1 MQRAFVF
8 ALAIC
13 CASGFADAAEH
24 KTIRVA
30 EGVYAL
36 LPAAQVAGEDRIRR
50 ANAAFVIGPRGV
62 AVVDTGLSYSE
73 GTEIISAVRRVTR
86 RPIRLAILTHPD
98 QAVIFGAAAFQ
109 ERGIPVYMQ
118 RDAASLMA
126 GRCESCLR
134 NLRASLGERAMAATR
149 LIVPDRLI
157 DGDMAI
163 DAIGRRLR
171 VMAPAWSSAPG
182 AVAVLDER
190 TSTLIT
196 GSLVSIRAV
205 PDTRDANAK
214 GWRDAL
220 AALEATGCRHLV
232 PGDGPVGRC
241 SDIVP
246 FALYFTDLEDR
257 VGALL
262 REGMGLGELDERC
275 DLPKYSRWDRYDELH
290 RANAS
295 RVYLRLEKALFDM
308 P

>member
-1 MQRAFVF
+1 MQRASAF

-36 LPAAQVAGEDRIRR
+36 LPAAKAAGGDAIAR

-62 AVVDTGLSYSE
+62 AVVGTGLSYSE
-73 GTEIISAVRRVTR
+73 GKEIISTVERATR
-86 RPIRLAILTHPD
+86 RPIRLVILTHPD

-149 LIVPDRLI
+149 VIVPDRLI
-157 DGDMAI
+157 DGDTAI

-171 VMAPAWSSAPG
+171 VMSPAWSSAPG

-196 GSLVSIRAV
+196 GSMVSIRAV

-220 AALEATGCRHLV
+220 AVLEATGCRHLV
-232 PGDGPVGRC
+232 PGYGPVGRC
-241 SDIVP
+241 SDVAA
-246 FALYFTDLEDR
+246 FALYFIDLEDR
-257 VGALL
+257 VGTLL
-262 REGMGLGELDERC
+262 REGIGLGELDERC

-295 RVYLRLEKALFDM
+295 RAYLRLEKALFDV